1 MPKQELTGTEDG
13 GIIDP
18 TMTLV
23 TPSIDYTIRWETMA
37 ATLREQA
44 AQFDFSLEDCRD
56 ALYWEIVN
64 PLFEDAERIASSV

>member
-1 MPKQELTGTEDG
+1 MAADLSVPHRRQQSEAGCLPACVE
-13 GIIDP
+13 
-18 TMTLV
+18 
-23 TPSIDYTIRWETMA
+23 IDYTIRWETMA

-56 ALYWEIVN
+56 ALYWEIVT